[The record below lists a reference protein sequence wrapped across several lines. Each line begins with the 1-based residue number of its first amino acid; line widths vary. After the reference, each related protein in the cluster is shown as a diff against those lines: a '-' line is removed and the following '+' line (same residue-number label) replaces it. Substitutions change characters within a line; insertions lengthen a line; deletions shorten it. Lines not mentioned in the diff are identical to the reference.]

1 MARGSRRRSGVGA
14 TARERE
20 VRRLLEAGERDGLTV
35 RATAGRAGMP
45 AGTLGWWR
53 GEIRRR
59 DALRRRTEE
68 PPVFVEVVALQD
80 ATTSA
85 TTSAIAE
92 SIPAGDSAATPAAA
106 AAATAD
112 AAPFEIVL
120 RCGRVIRVAA
130 GFGLSRLVREIE
142 GC

>member
-1 MARGSRRRSGVGA
+1 MASGSRRRSGVGG

-59 DALRRRTEE
+59 DALRSRTEE
-68 PPVFVEVVALQD
+68 RTVFVEVVALPD

-85 TTSAIAE
+85 TTSATAG
-92 SIPAGDSAATPAAA
+92 SIPAGDSAATPSAAA
-106 AAATAD
+106 AAAD
-112 AAPFEIVL
+112 AEPFEIVL
-120 RCGRVIRVAA
+120 RGGRVIRVAA
-130 GFGLSRLVREIE
+130 GYGLTRLVREIE